1 MSRFQTWKKENNPTC
16 GLFAN
21 SRSRDDRL
29 QYVELRYDG
38 YHSVGEAAAQRAQEL
53 VLAHVEALRMDCN
66 SNFPPKMPNTPHIVY
81 KVTGYKVAL

>member
-53 VLAHVEALRMDCN
+53 VLAHVEALKILPPFE
-66 SNFPPKMPNTPHIVY
+66 FPSKN
-81 KVTGYKVAL
+81 A